1 MAGWS
6 SEATKALISIWGEQN
21 IQEQLDGVSRNK
33 SIYEKIAAAMR
44 AKGHRFDYKQC
55 RTKLKNL
62 TAKYRKV
69 KHSLIL

>member
-44 AKGHRFDYKQC
+44 AKGTD
-55 RTKLKNL
+55 LIISSVE
-62 TAKYRKV
+62 RKS
-69 KHSLIL
+69 KSSLPNIAR

>member
-55 RTKLKNL
+55 QTKVKKL

>member
-21 IQEQLDGVSRNK
+21 IQEQLDGVR
-33 SIYEKIAAAMR
+33 KIAAAMR

-55 RTKLKNL
+55 RTKVKNL

-69 KHSLIL
+69 KHSLLL

>member
-6 SEATKALISIWGEQN
+6 SEAIKVLISVWGEQN

-44 AKGHRFDYKQC
+44 ARGHQSDYKQC
-55 RTKLKNL
+55 
-62 TAKYRKV
+62 
-69 KHSLIL
+69 